1 MEDDQVED
9 IDFCATEDNPIA
21 GGSTTSTT
29 TIVEKQRES
38 DLTVFTNPPK
48 SEPHGTAHQSLSTKS
63 VALMRSEAQ
72 IGLQIRRQL
81 MPNGICE
88 RLTQLSEDE
97 ASEVVLEAY
106 QSQANASWKEFSDY
120 HELLLRE
127 APPEVIE
134 HPYHMEDVNSQVSS
148 TNFNIGIIM
157 GQLRTILARRRQGT
171 QSQGATGS
179 TDFNSLTRIT
189 IPTFDGKY
197 HDWRAFDDLFTN
209 LVINP
214 PRISNAEKLTRLKAA
229 LRGEAASLI
238 SNIAISND
246 NFATAWEALRNRYEN
261 KRVLVASHLNR
272 ILALTPVKVKTAKAI
287 QTVIYT
293 TKEAMHAPKTL
304 GAPTEHWDIIISHL
318 IRRLLDPDT
327 REKWELKLGD
337 SREIPTLEEFLN
349 FLSSIARGLENLEGE
364 TKTPFSGSSAKA
376 SVTSTRESHCPCGP
390 SVGHTLIKCPT
401 FVQMKPLDRR
411 SYIMSSPRCFNCFRS
426 HRAESCP
433 ETQRC
438 KVCQGKHH
446 TMIHEGSPGAPNA
459 ARSATTQSTSSVQRR
474 LEQAASQPPTA
485 PRPPPDTASTS
496 GSDSSKPSPTARS
509 TTAELIRSSIE
520 NLTVVRPS
528 PAGHHSSKAVKTA
541 HSIQSPS
548 DSKPQLVLL
557 ATARARA
564 STPSG
569 FSQPTRILID
579 QGSELSFIS
588 ESLVKL
594 LQLQRKAAVINPI
607 GIGSTDSGRTRGL
620 VSVTLH
626 SNFDSQFVKIRA
638 HILGKLTAKLPSISC
653 ESPSIGELQ
662 HLQLADPSFGK
673 SGPIDVIIGADFY
686 GQIIGDQVIKSTDNQ
701 LVGQNTIFGWIISG
715 SVCCSGYSTK
725 VSLTAVRETP
735 NEQLLAL
742 LKKFWTQEELPAQ
755 SNTPLTQEELEC
767 TQQFQS
773 THTRDPTGRYGVRLP
788 FKSSANSLGVSKPK
802 ALWQLHQISGKLQ
815 RDSIYGMLYRDFI
828 QEYEALGQMQRVVDT
843 TEPSP
848 AYYLPHHG
856 VLRPDST
863 TTKPRVVF
871 NGSSPTSTGTS
882 LNDILHAGGKLQVDA
897 PDVLLRVRRHRYVFG
912 TDIVK
917 MFRQIRIHSDDWNL
931 QRILWRDENQF
942 ITFQL
947 TTVTY
952 GQTCAPWLALRVLQQ
967 LTADD
972 GHRYSKAVLSLS
984 KGRYVNDIYGG
995 ADSPGE
1001 LREIIIQLIG
1011 LCKAGGFRLQKWAS
1025 NCPEVLSQLGLLPP
1039 SSPSSSSE
1047 LQERE
1052 QVIKVLRLCW
1062 NSHQDN
1068 FQFKPQ
1074 TFSTKPVTKRLI
1086 LSEIAHIFDPLG
1098 FISPGTIKAKIIMQA
1113 LWLIK
1118 VGWGDPLPMSTIRR
1132 WNQFREELSYVN
1144 LIAVPRWLQL
1154 DSTVSNLQIHGFAV
1168 ASNLAI
1174 GAVVYLRTEKP
1185 GTAPVISLVCAKTR
1199 VAPLKRV
1206 TMPRLELTAAGL
1218 LTELTSYAIK
1228 QLELT

>member
-21 GGSTTSTT
+21 GGSTTSTE

-48 SEPHGTAHQSLSTKS
+48 SEPHGPATQSSTKS

-72 IGLQIRRQL
+72 IRRQL
-81 MPNGICE
+81 MLNGICE
-88 RLTQLSEDE
+88 RLTQLPEDE
-97 ASEVVLEAY
+97 ASESVLEAY

-127 APPEVIE
+127 APPEVFE
-134 HPYHMEDVNSQVSS
+134 HPYHMEDVYSQVPP
-148 TNFNIGIIM
+148 
-157 GQLRTILARRRQGT
+157 
-171 QSQGATGS
+171 GS
-179 TDFNSLTRIT
+179 TEFNSLTRIT

-238 SNIAISND
+238 SNIVISND
-246 NFATAWEALRNRYEN
+246 NFATAWEALRNRCEN

-293 TKEAMHAPKTL
+293 TKEAMHALKTL
-304 GAPTEHWDIIISHL
+304 GAPTEHWDTIISHL

-364 TKTPFSGSSAKA
+364 TRTPSKSSVTSTSTTTARVHQVSADTPQAPSSHPSSGSSAKA
-376 SVTSTRESHCPCGP
+376 SATSTRESHCPCGP

-411 SYIMSSPRCFNCFRS
+411 SYVISSPRCFNCFRS

-459 ARSATTQSTSSVQRR
+459 ARSATAQSTSSVQRR
-474 LEQAASQPPTA
+474 LEKAASQPPTA

-496 GSDSSKPSPTARS
+496 GSDSSKPPLTARS

-528 PAGHHSSKAVKTA
+528 AAGHHSSKAVKPA

-564 STPSG
+564 STPGG
-569 FSQPTRILID
+569 FSQPARILID

-588 ESLVKL
+588 ESLIKL
-594 LQLQRKAAVINPI
+594 LQLQRKAAVINLI
-607 GIGSTDSGRTRGL
+607 GIGSTDSGRTGGL

-686 GQIIGDQVIKSTDNQ
+686 GQIIGDQVIKSADNQ
-701 LVGQNTIFGWIISG
+701 LVGQNTTFGWIISG
-715 SVCCSGYSTK
+715 PVCCSGCSTK
-725 VSLTAVRETP
+725 VSLTAVRETS

-755 SNTPLTQEELEC
+755 SNNPLTQEELEC
-767 TQQFQS
+767 EQQFQF
-773 THTRDPTGRYGVRLP
+773 THTRDPTGRYVVRLP

-802 ALWQLHQISGKLQ
+802 ALRQLHQLSGKLQ
-815 RDSIYGMLYRDFI
+815 RDSIYGKLYRDFI
-828 QEYEALGQMQRVVDT
+828 QEYEALGHMQRVVDT

-863 TTKPRVVF
+863 TTKLRVVF

-882 LNDILHAGGKLQVDA
+882 LNDILHAGRKLQVDA
-897 PDVLLRVRRHRYVFG
+897 PDVLLWVRRHRYLFG

-931 QRILWRDENQF
+931 QRILWRDENQL

-947 TTVTY
+947 TTITC

-972 GHRYSKAVLSLS
+972 GHRYPKAVPSLS
-984 KGRYVNDIYGG
+984 KGRYVDDIYGG

-1011 LCKAGGFRLQKWAS
+1011 LCKAGGFPLQKWAS

-1047 LQERE
+1047 L
-1052 QVIKVLRLCW
+1052 
-1062 NSHQDN
+1062 H
-1068 FQFKPQ
+1068 
-1074 TFSTKPVTKRLI
+1074 
-1086 LSEIAHIFDPLG
+1086 
-1098 FISPGTIKAKIIMQA
+1098 
-1113 LWLIK
+1113 
-1118 VGWGDPLPMSTIRR
+1118 
-1132 WNQFREELSYVN
+1132 
-1144 LIAVPRWLQL
+1144 
-1154 DSTVSNLQIHGFAV
+1154 
-1168 ASNLAI
+1168 
-1174 GAVVYLRTEKP
+1174 
-1185 GTAPVISLVCAKTR
+1185 
-1199 VAPLKRV
+1199 
-1206 TMPRLELTAAGL
+1206 
-1218 LTELTSYAIK
+1218 
-1228 QLELT
+1228 